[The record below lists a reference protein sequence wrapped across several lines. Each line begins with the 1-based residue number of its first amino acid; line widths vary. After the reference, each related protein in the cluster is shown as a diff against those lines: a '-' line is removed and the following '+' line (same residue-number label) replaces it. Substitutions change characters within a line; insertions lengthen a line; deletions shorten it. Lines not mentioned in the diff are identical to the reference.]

1 MTDLTMNPQ
10 DALQSA
16 ASLRGTALRL
26 AQSAASLA
34 DPDQRA
40 QREDLAKIMLVDAV
54 GIELEH
60 DLDADVRR
68 AFGIYLDGL
77 ADEVEKG
84 GEMRMYQAYANRLRR
99 QASAMKT
106 SADPDAESR
115 DFEEHYL
122 TLYAGAQSDGP
133 ILSDEDLEE
142 LMRRHEEEAN
152 GTELR

>member
-1 MTDLTMNPQ
+1 MTDHLMNPK

-26 AQSAASLA
+26 AQSAVSLT
-34 DPDQRA
+34 DPEQRA

-68 AFGIYLDGL
+68 AFGTYLDGL
-77 ADEVEKG
+77 ADEIEKG
-84 GEMRMYQAYANRLRR
+84 GVMPMYQAYAKRLKR
-99 QASAMKT
+99 QSIAMKT
-106 SADPDAESR
+106 SADPDVEAR
-115 DFEEHYL
+115 DFEEHYR
-122 TLYAGAQSDGP
+122 TLYAGGQSDGG
-133 ILSDEDLEE
+133 ILSDEELEE
-142 LMRRHEEEAN
+142 MMRRHEEEAN